1 MRKIII
7 EKNDSDQ
14 RLDRFLMKYLD
25 NSSRG
30 NIYKL
35 IRKKVFKLNGVRCKE
50 EDYIK
55 ENDVLEIFLADETIE
70 GLQKEQEIIEK
81 RGLDLPIIYED
92 DEILFVNKPK
102 GMLTHPDKSEYKNTL
117 STKVLA
123 YLAEY
128 STRRFKPA
136 PVQRLDKNTSGL
148 VLFAK
153 TYDSLKKYN
162 EKMRKRDIE
171 KYYLAVVEGKVEKN
185 GEIKGKLTKKEGI
198 NRVQIDNSGE
208 KEFHTKY
215 KVLEKFDKYTLLEV
229 KLETGRTHQIRAS
242 LSHIGHPIVGDRKYG
257 GRTIGNVRSQLLH
270 AYKVVIDGKKIEC
283 KSEEIEDFIKKYCK

>member
-35 IRKKVFKLNGVRCKE
+35 IRKKVFKLNGKRIKE
-50 EDYIK
+50 DVFIK
-55 ENDVLEIFLADETIE
+55 ENDVLEIFLAEETIAS
-70 GLQKEQEIIEK
+70 LQKEEEKIEK
-81 RGLDLPIIYED
+81 RGLDVPIVYED
-92 DEILFVNKPK
+92 EEILFVNKPK
-102 GMLTHPDKSEYKNTL
+102 GLLTHPDKTEYKNTL

-123 YLAEY
+123 YLADY

-153 TYDSLKKYN
+153 TYDSLKKFN
-162 EKMRKRDIE
+162 EKMRKREIE
-171 KYYLAVVEGKVEKN
+171 KYYLAVVEGNVEKN

-198 NRVQIDNSGE
+198 NKVQVGNTGE

-215 KVLEKFDKYTLLEV
+215 KVLERYGAYTLLEV

-242 LSHIGHPIVGDRKYG
+242 LNHIGHPIVGDRKYG
-257 GRTIGNVRSQLLH
+257 GKTIGNVRSQLLH
-270 AYKVVIDGKKIEC
+270 AYKVKFDGREITCNSKEIDE
-283 KSEEIEDFIKKYCK
+283 FLKKYCK